1 MGLMTSRV
9 SRLGLAAPLLALF
22 LSVALPQPQQPA
34 HVGSAAA
41 RAPEPSGRPAGE
53 GSPRSGAD
61 LFSGAVRFENGGPPC
76 ASCHA
81 VASIPFPNGGSL
93 GPDLTGVFAKYGAAA
108 LGPLL
113 AALPFPTMAPI
124 FRERLPTANEQRDLE
139 AFLEEAGKTPKP
151 AGEAAALV
159 LAASAGCVA
168 LLGLSAVVWRRRL
181 GSVRKA
187 LVREMR
193 IQGGRRP

>member
-9 SRLGLAAPLLALF
+9 SRLGLIALLLAPS
-22 LSVALPQPQQPA
+22 LSVALPRPQQPA
-34 HVGSAAA
+34 HVGSTAAA
-41 RAPEPSGRPAGE
+41 E
-53 GSPRSGAD
+53 GSPRAGAD

-124 FRERLPTANEQRDLE
+124 FRQRLPTASEQRDLE
-139 AFLEEAGKTPKP
+139 AFLEEAGKKPKP
-151 AGEAAALV
+151 GGKAAALV

-168 LLGLSAVVWRRRL
+168 FLGLSAVVWRRRL
-181 GSVRKA
+181 GSVRKTM
-187 LVREMR
+187 LREMS
-193 IQGGRRP
+193 GPGRRRL